1 MVVSRMKLR
10 GSSVRFVVVSAT
22 VPNIQDVA
30 DWVGSPSGD
39 GPATVKEVCELKVLR
54 PVGLSDR
61 AISSEKSSG
70 RASCRN
76 SCTAFLGA
84 RTRTTL
90 SLQRHSTTSCTA
102 CCNSIAT
109 TSQFLCSALLAK
121 VITSKIVV
129 HVYVTF
135 VLCSTGVMIAA
146 EQIIKEYEE
155 AGTKRES
162 LPWSKPPRSATASTD
177 RASCSYIR
185 SGSRIPSLTSSS
197 IVRIEYREVSLC

>member
-121 VITSKIVV
+121 VS
-129 HVYVTF
+129 H
-135 VLCSTGVMIAA
+135 L
-146 EQIIKEYEE
+146 Q
-155 AGTKRES
+155 
-162 LPWSKPPRSATASTD
+162 D
-177 RASCSYIR
+177 RCA
-185 SGSRIPSLTSSS
+185 RICDFCPLF
-197 IVRIEYREVSLC
+197 YRRNDCCRADYQGI